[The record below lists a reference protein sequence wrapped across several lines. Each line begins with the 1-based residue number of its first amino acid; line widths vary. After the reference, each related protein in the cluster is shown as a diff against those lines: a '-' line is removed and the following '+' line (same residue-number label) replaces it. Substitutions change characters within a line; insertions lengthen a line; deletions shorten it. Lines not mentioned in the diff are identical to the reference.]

1 MIPKFEKKN
10 IYKAGRLSCVCGFLT
25 PWLHFFLRPSR
36 WLWEAQVRPVAAALK
51 GQIEPWYNSWGSL
64 QCGTFY
70 IGTLTYHVLTRVYE
84 EYIYIYWYLYIYILL
99 DWYLNQLIPGGT
111 LCTRWRP
118 SSLARWVDASML
130 TWVYDEITVVKWVT
144 NPTQRRST
152 NL

>member
-1 MIPKFEKKN
+1 M
-10 IYKAGRLSCVCGFLT
+10 
-25 PWLHFFLRPSR
+25 
-36 WLWEAQVRPVAAALK
+36 RPVAAALK
-51 GQIEPWYNSWGSL
+51 GQSEPWYNSWGSL

-84 EYIYIYWYLYIYILL
+84 GYIYIHTDIYIYTVGLVSKSTYT
-99 DWYLNQLIPGGT
+99 WGT

-144 NPTQRRST
+144 NPTQRRNT
-152 NL
+152 TL